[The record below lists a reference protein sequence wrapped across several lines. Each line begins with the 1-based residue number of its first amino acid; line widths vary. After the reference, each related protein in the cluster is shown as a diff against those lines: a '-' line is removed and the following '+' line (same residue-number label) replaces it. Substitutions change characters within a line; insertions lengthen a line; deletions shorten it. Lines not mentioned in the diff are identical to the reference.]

1 MNNNVCQKTPD
12 KKINKGWR
20 CESCY
25 KDDFENYKKCH
36 EGRLTAEKEYWKDY
50 FKKMINNHIAKIQKF
65 AEKNKLNFE
74 KEKHEF
80 LKMYRKHWAEKMSFD
95 TELDNV
101 KNYNGRADTFI
112 ARNYNLVPEDLL
124 EVIDAMMRGY
134 HKGFA
139 STVKSRL
146 KHQGKK
152 KLQPL
157 RDDPLKFFNAVEI
170 KKKEEENLYNYRPG
184 TVLYGGVKMIPK
196 KDKKKKKKKYSIKK
210 ASNKKK
216 KKKKKKTKK
225 TKKTSLTPIEKMV
238 QETERWYEGMDDEAM
253 MKFQAN
259 ILDKEDSPLVFVER
273 QVIRPRM
280 LPGEDAIIL
289 AEQRRSIDSPQPN
302 PKLSNKFK
310 RRIIF
315 GGGKK
320 TKRRRRRRRRKTKK
334 H

>member
-1 MNNNVCQKTPD
+1 MSNYVCQKTPD
-12 KKINKGWR
+12 KKINKGLR

-25 KDDFENYKKCH
+25 KDDFEKYKKCH

-50 FKKMINNHIAKIQKF
+50 FKKMINKF
-65 AEKNKLNFE
+65 AEENGLNFK

-134 HKGFA
+134 HKGLI

-170 KKKEEENLYNYRPG
+170 KKKEQENLYNYRPG

-196 KDKKKKKKKYSIKK
+196 KDKKKKKYSIKK

-216 KKKKKKTKK
+216 PYKKKKKK
-225 TKKTSLTPIEKMV
+225 TKKTSLTPIKKMV
-238 QETERWYEGMDDEAM
+238 QETERWYEGMDDEALI
-253 MKFQAN
+253 KFQAK
-259 ILDKEDSPLVFVER
+259 ILAKQEAQQRRVMDSPER
-273 QVIRPRM
+273 R
-280 LPGEDAIIL
+280 
-289 AEQRRSIDSPQPN
+289 
-302 PKLSNKFK
+302 KLSEKFK
-310 RRIIF
+310 RKMTF
-315 GGGKK
+315 EGGKK

-334 H
+334 RTKKK